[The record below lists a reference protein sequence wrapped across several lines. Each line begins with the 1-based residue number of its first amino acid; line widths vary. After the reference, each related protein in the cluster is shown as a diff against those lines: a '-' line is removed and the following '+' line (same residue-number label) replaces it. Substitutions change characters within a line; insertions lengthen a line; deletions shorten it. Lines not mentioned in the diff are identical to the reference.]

1 MRHFTGLPKTRKLRH
16 RHNRTKKHKDRGQHN
31 GEKTKENMKEKEQQ
45 LREKCKGLAVRV
57 LPSFEDELEKT
68 PIYQSAKKIESVEK
82 ELVKLFKTPF
92 TPSKILPNDDFYTY
106 INYRWLKRTRQQ
118 MDNDSKQNEEIYFVQ
133 IDDFRLLQDQVYREL
148 IEIVKDYIRTH
159 HTREAKL
166 LKNVYTSLLRLDSNS
181 MKTHIVKMI
190 EDYDYYIAKDN
201 MWEYMAK
208 INKNEIVNWACP
220 INWKMMPDEKD
231 STVFR
236 NYISFPELSLY
247 DYLLY
252 LEDAPG
258 DKPEKINYRRR
269 VKRRYLQYIKEVFDS
284 CLGKN
289 HGLNPHHVFEV
300 EYEILISM
308 GCNSIKKESP
318 DYYNVVKREDA
329 LKKYGFDWDQF
340 SHFLGYKKTPE
351 FFICD
356 SLNYLLCM
364 SEVLKENWK
373 TPKWK
378 SFWFFM
384 YLKQMIRFDHKLRP
398 LYYEFNGRF
407 LHGQPNLVPRSIY
420 PIIGLTVTF
429 NTLLTKEYVKRNY
442 DENKVQYVRNMGK
455 DLLTVYKRII
465 GRNTWLSPKT
475 KKYALLKLDHL
486 KLEIAQP
493 EELRYDPL
501 LDYTPNDAWGNLEK
515 LCLWKM
521 KKYVDLEG
529 CDVIDVPLVD
539 WNTFKLIGKQ
549 AYIVNAFYTPTENSI
564 YIPLAYLQKPFI
576 DLDERGIEYNLA
588 HVGYTLTHEMSH
600 SLDDT
605 GSKYDHHGNLHN
617 WWTKEDKIKYKK
629 IIKDIIKQYE
639 VFAEYDKIEF
649 DAEIGIGEDM
659 ADISGLAI
667 CEEYLR
673 DFQMKNSDIVP
684 IASLSFQAFFVYFAF
699 QQRQHVYKKAF
710 EAQLKTNP
718 HPMDKYRTNV
728 PLSRMEL
735 FRSLYNVKKGDK
747 MWWHSTSTIW

>member
-1 MRHFTGLPKTRKLRH
+1 MKHTRKLRH
-16 RHNRTKKHKDRGQHN
+16 QQNKTKKTRLINSIKIRED
-31 GEKTKENMKEKEQQ
+31 K
-45 LREKCKGLAVRV
+45 LREKCKHLAVRV
-57 LPSFEDELEKT
+57 LPSFEDKLEKT
-68 PIYQSAKKIESVEK
+68 PVYQNAKAIASIEK
-82 ELVKLFKTPF
+82 ELVKRFNTPF

-106 INYRWLKRTRQQ
+106 INYRWLKDTRQN
-118 MDNDSKQNEEIYFVQ
+118 MDNNQVSDIYFVQ
-133 IDDFRLLQDQVYREL
+133 IDDFRLVQDKVYKEL
-148 IEIVKDYIRTH
+148 MEIVKEYIKSHNTK
-159 HTREAKL
+159 EAKL
-166 LKNVYTSLLRLDSNS
+166 LKNVYTSFLNLDTTS
-181 MKTHIVKMI
+181 MKGHIATMI
-190 EDYDYYIAKDN
+190 KEYDYSVAKDN
-201 MWEYMAK
+201 VWEFMAK
-208 INKNEIVNWACP
+208 INKNEVVNWSCP
-220 INWKMMPDEKD
+220 INWKMMPDDKD
-231 STVFR
+231 STIFR
-236 NYISFPELSLY
+236 NYISFPQLSLY

-252 LEDAPG
+252 LDENPA
-258 DKPEKINYRRR
+258 DKPEQKIYRKL
-269 VKRRYLQYIKEVFDS
+269 VKRKYLNYIKEIFDS
-284 CLGKN
+284 CLGKG
-289 HGLNPHHVFEV
+289 HGLNPHDVFEV
-300 EYEILISM
+300 EYDMLTAM
-308 GCNSIKKESP
+308 GCNSIKKESK
-318 DYYNVVKREDA
+318 DYYNVVKREEA
-329 LKKYGFDWDQF
+329 LEKYGFDWEQF
-340 SHFLGYKKTPE
+340 SHFLGYKKAPD

-356 SLNYLLCM
+356 SLNYLLCI
-364 SEVLKENWK
+364 SELLKENWK
-373 TPKWK
+373 TQKWK
-378 SFWFFM
+378 SFWFYI
-384 YLKQMIRFDHKLRP
+384 YLKQMIRFDRKTRL
-398 LYYEFNGRF
+398 LYYEFNGKF
-407 LHGQPNLVPRSIY
+407 LHGQPNMVPSDIY
-420 PIIGLTVTF
+420 PVIGLTVTF

-442 DENKVQYVRNMGK
+442 DVNKVQYVKNMGK
-455 DLLTVYKRII
+455 DLISVYKRII
-465 GRNTWLSPKT
+465 KRNTWLSPKT

-493 EELRYDPL
+493 KELRDDPL

-515 LCLWKM
+515 VCNWRT
-521 KKYVDLEG
+521 KKYVELEG
-529 CDVIDVPLVD
+529 RDVIDIPLVD

-549 AYIVNAFYTPTENSI
+549 AYIVNAFYTPTENGI

-600 SLDDT
+600 SLDET
-605 GSKYDHHGNLHN
+605 GSKYDHKGNLHN

-639 VFAEYDKIEF
+639 VFAAYDKIEF

-699 QQRQHVYKKAF
+699 QQRQHIYKKAF

>member
-1 MRHFTGLPKTRKLRH
+1 MKHLTNSLQGQRKTRRLRP
-16 RHNRTKKHKDRGQHN
+16 HNNITKRQKQTKNDKDKI
-31 GEKTKENMKEKEQQ
+31 EK
-45 LREKCKGLAVRV
+45 LREKCKSLAVRV

-68 PIYQSAKKIESVEK
+68 PVYQNAKIMESVEK
-82 ELVKLFKTPF
+82 ELVKRFKTPF

-106 INYRWLKRTRQQ
+106 INYRWLKNTREQ
-118 MDNDSKQNEEIYFVQ
+118 MDNASKKNEEIYYVQ
-133 IDDFRLLQDQVYREL
+133 IDDFRILQDRVYHEL
-148 IEIVKDYIRTH
+148 IDIVKDYIKTH

-166 LKNVYTSLLRLDSNS
+166 LNNVYTSMLTLDSTPIK
-181 MKTHIVKMI
+181 MHTAKMI
-190 EDYDYYIAKDN
+190 KNYDYYVARDN
-201 MWEYMAK
+201 MWEYMAN
-208 INKNEIVNWACP
+208 INKNEVVSWACP
-220 INWKMMPDEKD
+220 INWKVMPDEKN
-231 STVFR
+231 STIFR
-236 NYISFPELSLY
+236 NYISFPQLGLY

-252 LEDAPG
+252 LEDSPA
-258 DKPEKINYRRR
+258 DKPEQRNYRRR
-269 VKRRYLQYIKEVFDS
+269 VKGKYLHYIKEVFDS

-289 HGLNPHHVFEV
+289 HGLHPHDVFEV
-300 EYEILISM
+300 EYEILIAM
-308 GCNSIKKESP
+308 GCNAIKKDSSEF
-318 DYYNVVKREDA
+318 YNIVTKEEA
-329 LKKYGFDWDQF
+329 LKKYGFDWEQF
-340 SHFLGYKKTPE
+340 SHFLGYKKTPD

-364 SEVLKENWK
+364 SELLKKNWK

-378 SFWFFM
+378 SFWFFL
-384 YLKQMIRFDHKLRP
+384 YLKQMIRFDGKLRN
-398 LYYEFNGRF
+398 LYFEFNGKF

-420 PIIGLTVTF
+420 PVIALTVTF

-442 DENKVQYVRNMGK
+442 DVNKVKYVENMGH
-455 DLLTVYKRII
+455 DLLAVYKRII
-465 GRNTWLSPKT
+465 GRNKWLSPKT

-486 KLEIAQP
+486 KLEISQP
-493 EELRYDPL
+493 KELRYDPL
-501 LDYTPNDAWGNLEK
+501 LDYTPDDAWGNLEK
-515 LCLWKM
+515 QCLWKM

-529 CDVIDVPLVD
+529 RDVIDIPLVD
-539 WNTFKLIGKQ
+539 WNTFKLTGKQ

-600 SLDDT
+600 SLDET
-605 GSKYDHHGNLHN
+605 GSKYDHKGNLHN
-617 WWTKEDKIKYKK
+617 WWTKEDKIKYKR

-639 VFAEYDKIEF
+639 VFAAYDKIEF

-718 HPMDKYRTNV
+718 HPLDKYRTNV
-728 PLSRMEL
+728 PLSRIEL

>member
-31 GEKTKENMKEKEQQ
+31 GEKTKEKMKEKEQQ

-208 INKNEIVNWACP
+208 INKNEIVNWSCP

-236 NYISFPELSLY
+236 NYISFPQLSLY

-258 DKPEKINYRRR
+258 DKPEQINYRRR

-300 EYEILISM
+300 EYEILIAM

-373 TPKWK
+373 TQKWK

-529 CDVIDVPLVD
+529 CDVIDIPLVD

-600 SLDDT
+600 SLDET